1 MIWDDDPLLI
11 QPKNTMPRIDAIWAF
26 LSVDEKDGNE
36 GVTAATIGNHLVPL
50 IAADEKRLA
59 SLRPIAQ
66 NMAERFG
73 MKIRLVKFH
82 VREVIEEYGP
92 SLTSKP
98 MPPTELL

>member
-36 GVTAATIGNHLVPL
+36 GVTAATMGTSLVPL

-59 SLRPIAQ
+59 SLRPLAQ

-82 VREVIEEYGP
+82 VREVIEEY
-92 SLTSKP
+92 S
-98 MPPTELL
+98 PTPNPKESA